1 LIEVHVRTMLQE
13 HPIVRVYFQE
23 KESLGEDAS
32 RSVKSK
38 EVEFTKMMASTI
50 KAGQKQGLF
59 RSGSAELIV
68 NAILGMLIWV
78 YQWYR
83 PECHGEADI
92 NDVFWQLLAGGL
104 VIAPKGE
111 AIHRRKVTRANSSR
125 PTLRLAKPWL
135 SCGISQHRSAR
146 NRKAGS
152 FSAIR
157 SAASRG
163 TP

>member
-1 LIEVHVRTMLQE
+1 MLQE

-50 KAGQKQGLF
+50 KAGQKQGIF

-83 PECHGEADI
+83 PERHREADI
-92 NDVFWQLLAGGL
+92 NEVFWQLLARGL
-104 VIAPKGE
+104 LNAPKGD
-111 AIHRRKVTRANSSR
+111 AIPRRKVARANSSR
-125 PTLRLAKPWL
+125 PTLRLAKP
-135 SCGISQHRSAR
+135 
-146 NRKAGS
+146 
-152 FSAIR
+152 
-157 SAASRG
+157 
-163 TP
+163 